1 MAKELKNVKKITI
14 TTDGEEWSNI
24 LDNTF
29 KKVRKDLKVDG
40 FRKGAI
46 SKEMYIK
53 KFGIESL
60 YRDAIDEAIEI
71 AYEKALNESEL
82 NPVCQPSVDIKEI
95 DEKHVEFEFTIITKP
110 DVQLGKYK
118 DLGIKKD
125 TVKVTKEEVAKEIE
139 ALQEKYAEIVVKTNG
154 EVVKGNT
161 AVIDFVGKL
170 DGVAFDGGT
179 GEKYP
184 LEIGSN
190 TFIPGFEDGVI
201 GMKVGETKDLNLKFP
216 EEYTEELK
224 GKDVVFTVTVREIKE
239 RLLPEINEDFFAD
252 LGYDYVKT
260 KEDLEKKVKE
270 DIKHKKEH
278 EAEDK
283 YLDAVLKKAIEN
295 MKVEVNEEIVHDE
308 IHRMMHQYEE
318 QLSMQGLSLD
328 QYLQFTKSTRADMEK
343 MMEPEALN
351 HVKMRY
357 LLEAV
362 AEEEKIEVTDED
374 AKEEAKNVAAMYGV
388 TEDDFINMI
397 GGLEV
402 MKYDVKMKK
411 TMEILKEN

>member
-1 MAKELKNVKKITI
+1 MTKKLDNVKNITI
-14 TTDGEEWSNI
+14 IIEGEEWSTI

-29 KKVRKDLKVDG
+29 KRIRKDIKVDG
-40 FRKGAI
+40 FRKGSI
-46 SKEMYIK
+46 SKEMYVK

-60 YRDAIDEAIEI
+60 FKDAVDDAINV
-71 AYEKALNESEL
+71 AYEKALNETEL
-82 NPVCQPSVDIKEI
+82 SPVCQPSVDIKKI
-95 DEKHVEFEFTIITKP
+95 DEKAVEFEFTIITKP
-110 DVQLGKYK
+110 SVKLGKYK
-118 DLGIKKD
+118 DLGVKKE
-125 TVKVTKEEVAKEIE
+125 TVKVTKEEVADEIK
-139 ALQEKYAEIVVKTNG
+139 ALQEKFAEIVVKTNG
-154 EVVKGNT
+154 EVATGNT

-179 GEKYP
+179 GENYP

-190 TFIPGFEDGVI
+190 TFIPGFEDGVV

-224 GKDVVFTVTVREIKE
+224 GKDVVFTVTVKEIKE
-239 RLLPEINEDFFAD
+239 RLLPEVNEDFFAD
-252 LGYDYVKT
+252 LGYEDVKT
-260 KEDLEKKVKE
+260 KEDLESHVKA
-270 DIKHKKEH
+270 DIKHRKEH
-278 EAEDK
+278 HVEDK
-283 YLDAVLKKAIEN
+283 YVDEVLRTAVEN
-295 MKVEVNEEIVHDE
+295 MEVNVNEEIIHDE

-343 MMEPEALN
+343 MMAPEAEA
-351 HVKMRY
+351 HVKTRY

-362 AEEEKIEVTDED
+362 AEAEKIEVTDKE
-374 AKEEAKNVAAMYGV
+374 AKEEAKKVSEMYGV

-402 MKYDVKMKK
+402 MKYDCKMKK
-411 TMEILKEN
+411 AMEFLKEN

>member
-1 MAKELKNVKKITI
+1 MEKKLNNVKTITI
-14 TTDGEEWSNI
+14 TIEGDEWSTI

-40 FRKGAI
+40 FRKGSI
-46 SKEMYIK
+46 TKEMYLK

-60 YRDAIDEAIEI
+60 YKDAVDDAINV
-71 AYEKALNESEL
+71 AYERALNETEL
-82 NPVCQPSVDIKEI
+82 SPVCQPSVDIKKI
-95 DEKHVEFEFTIITKP
+95 DEKAVEFEFTIITKP
-110 DVQLGKYK
+110 EVKLGKYK
-118 DLGIKKD
+118 DLGIKKE
-125 TVKVTKEEVAKEIE
+125 TVKVTKEEIADEIK
-139 ALQEKYAEIVVKTNG
+139 ALQEKFAEIVVKTNG
-154 EVVKGNT
+154 EVAKGNT
-161 AVIDFVGKL
+161 AVIDFVGKM

-179 GEKYP
+179 GENYP

-190 TFIPGFEDGVI
+190 TFIPGFEDGVV

-252 LGYDYVKT
+252 LGLDDVKT
-260 KEDLEKKVKE
+260 KEDLESHVKE
-270 DIKHKKEH
+270 DIKHRKEH
-278 EAEDK
+278 HAEDK
-283 YLDAVLKKAIEN
+283 YMDEVLRIAVGN

-318 QLSMQGLSLD
+318 QLSMQGISLD

-343 MMEPEALN
+343 MMEPEALT
-351 HVKMRY
+351 HIKTRY

-362 AEEEKIEVTDED
+362 ADAEKIEVTEDE
-374 AKEEAKNVAAMYGV
+374 AKEEAKNVSAMYGV
-388 TEDDFINMI
+388 TEEDFINMI

-402 MKYDVKMKK
+402 MKYDCKMKK
-411 TMEILKEN
+411 AMEILKEN

>member
-1 MAKELKNVKKITI
+1 MTKKLDNVKNITI
-14 TTDGEEWSNI
+14 IIEGEEWSTI

-29 KKVRKDLKVDG
+29 KRIRKDIKVDG
-40 FRKGAI
+40 FRKGSI
-46 SKEMYIK
+46 SKEMYVK

-60 YRDAIDEAIEI
+60 FKDAVDDAINV
-71 AYEKALNESEL
+71 AYEKALNETEL
-82 NPVCQPSVDIKEI
+82 SPVCQPSVDIKKI
-95 DEKHVEFEFTIITKP
+95 DEKAVEFEFTIITKP
-110 DVQLGKYK
+110 SVKLGKYK
-118 DLGIKKD
+118 DLGVKKE
-125 TVKVTKEEVAKEIE
+125 TVKVTKEEVADEIK
-139 ALQEKYAEIVVKTNG
+139 ALQEKFAEIVVKTNG
-154 EVVKGNT
+154 EVATGNT

-179 GEKYP
+179 GENYP

-190 TFIPGFEDGVI
+190 TFIPGFEDGVV

-224 GKDVVFTVTVREIKE
+224 GKDVVFTVTVKEIKE

-252 LGYDYVKT
+252 LGYEDVKT
-260 KEDLEKKVKE
+260 KEDLEKHVKA
-270 DIKHKKEH
+270 DIKHRKEH
-278 EAEDK
+278 HVEDK
-283 YLDAVLKKAIEN
+283 YVDEVLRTAVEN
-295 MKVEVNEEIVHDE
+295 MEVNVNEEIIHDE

-343 MMEPEALN
+343 MMAPEAEA
-351 HVKMRY
+351 HVKTRY

-362 AEEEKIEVTDED
+362 AEAEKIEVTDKE
-374 AKEEAKNVAAMYGV
+374 AKEEAKKVSEMYGV

-402 MKYDVKMKK
+402 MKYDCKMKK
-411 TMEILKEN
+411 AMEFLKEN